1 MPKIV
6 SLLALVLAIASLIVL
21 FSRGFMVAGAE
32 SMGPVPAHEAL
43 CIPGGDCTAFLVG
56 LNDGNTVE
64 RSDGQF
70 IQLTWS
76 NKPSQPI
83 IPPGSLISD
92 VTLTVRARETD
103 PEAAFYLRSGD
114 DTLTLATVTDW
125 GLGGFAIRDIR
136 SANLTSYIR
145 DQFEARNN
153 LQLRLVV
160 FAESSAPAALTIDYI
175 ALTIVYTPN
184 VQPTPRPGQD
194 TVVVPLVAGRC
205 NPIAITYLP
214 GTTVQTVAEGLNPPA
229 LQSLEAFWDYNPFLD
244 VFLGW
249 SPTAP
254 PAANDLVSV
263 ESFLEVWFACIKPV
277 AGSVT
282 ITMPGVR

>member
-1 MPKIV
+1 MPKV
-6 SLLALVLAIASLIVL
+6 ASLLALVLTTASLIVL
-21 FSRGFMVAGAE
+21 LSRGPMVARADSLGA
-32 SMGPVPAHEAL
+32 VPPHEAL
-43 CIPGGDCTAFLVG
+43 CIPGGNCTASLVG

-70 IQLTWS
+70 IQLTWN
-76 NKPSQPI
+76 NKPNQPI
-83 IPPGSLISD
+83 IPPSSLVTD
-92 VTLTVRARETD
+92 VTLTVRAREAD

-114 DTLTLATVTDW
+114 DTLTLATVSDW
-125 GLGGFAIRDIR
+125 ALGGFAVRDVK
-136 SANLTSYIR
+136 SSNLTSYIR
-145 DQFEARNN
+145 SQFEARND

-160 FAESSAPAALTIDYI
+160 FAESSAPVALVIDYVALTIEY
-175 ALTIVYTPN
+175 VPG
-184 VQPTPRPGQD
+184 VQPTPQPGQD

-205 NPIAITYLP
+205 NPIAITYLA

-229 LQSLEAFWDYNPFLD
+229 IESLVAFWRYNPFLD

-254 PAANDLVSV
+254 AVANDLVSV
-263 ESFLEVWFACIKPV
+263 ESFLEVWFACVKQIP
-277 AGSVT
+277 GSVT